1 MNAEDDD
8 EIPIVIDSTE
18 KISSVSMLIYYGVY
32 YEGLR
37 FYDETNDRP
46 IVDVKWN
53 DSPMGKWTEP
63 QAIPDDKFIIGVKAN
78 TVNDNYITSLSF
90 ILCPKA
96 TVHTDEVHSSGATYL
111 TVTTLATIVL
121 FFL

>member
-8 EIPIVIDSTE
+8 EIPIVIDTTE
-18 KISSVSMLIYYGVY
+18 KIRSVSMLIYNGVY

-53 DSPMGKWTEP
+53 EPPMGKWTEP
-63 QAIPDDKFIIGVKAN
+63 QLIPDDKFIIGVKAN

-90 ILCPKA
+90 ILCPQGA
-96 TVHTDEVHSSGATYL
+96 VHTDELHSSGATYL
-111 TVTTLATIVL
+111 AVTTLSMIAL